1 METCEF
7 VASDDQI
14 PQISATWDMGS
25 AQLTPMEGFLLSRID
40 GRTSC
45 ALLRQMGGVPPEEVD
60 ALIDRWLTEGVIC
73 LVDPAASTS
82 GTGAGEAGGTSLPGP
97 DDLPPELLEELD
109 PSLDL
114 AEDAQRKILAFTLR
128 LGNCP
133 YRVLGVSEDV
143 DGAGV
148 KKAYFALSREF
159 HPDCFF
165 GKSMGEFEGYVDEIF
180 RHISEAYRYLSKESN
195 RGGGD
200 QVLSRTMKFV
210 DVPGAKIPLPDANKP
225 KTPAEKERQKR
236 QAGKARAARRAV
248 RRESM
253 ERQKKQKKQ
262 KIQGTNPNLEKADSF
277 THEATRLEDQ
287 GDWMGAER
295 NVMLALAFKPNSKA
309 LKESLKR
316 LRAKLRELK
325 K

>member
-1 METCEF
+1 METYEL

-25 AQLTPMEGFLLSRID
+25 AQLTPMEGFLLSRVD

-45 ALLRQMGGVPPEEVD
+45 ALLRQMAGIPPEEVD
-60 ALIDRWLTEGVIC
+60 ELLERWVAEGVIC
-73 LVDPAASTS
+73 LVEPASDSAAAE
-82 GTGAGEAGGTSLPGP
+82 GDAAAEEPLPGP
-97 DDLPPELLEELD
+97 EDLSPELLQDLD

-114 AEDAQRKILAFTLR
+114 PEDVQRKILAFTMR
-128 LGNCP
+128 FGNCP
-133 YRVLGVSEDV
+133 YRVLGVPKDV
-143 DGAGV
+143 DAAGV

-180 RHISEAYRYLSKESN
+180 RHISEAYRYLSNASN
-195 RGGGD
+195 RGGKAA
-200 QVLSRTMKFV
+200 LSKKKYA
-210 DVPGAKIPLPDANKP
+210 DVPGAKIHKRDGRKP
-225 KTPAEKERQKR
+225 MTPEEKERQKR
-236 QAGKARAARRAV
+236 QEDKARAARRAV
-248 RRESM
+248 RRETL
-253 ERQKKQKKQ
+253 ERQKKQRKQ
-262 KIQGTNPNLEKADSF
+262 HHEVLNPNLEKADTF
-277 THEATRLEDQ
+277 AHEATRLEDQ

-295 NVMLALAFKPNSKA
+295 NVMLALAFKPDSKA

-316 LRAKLRELK
+316 LRSKLRELK